1 MGTRSLIG
9 IYDKA
14 TREVTASYCHYDG
27 YLSGVGATLVK
38 SYNNMWDAATVACGG
53 YISCLGE
60 DYEES
65 KLKSV
70 NSDEAVN
77 YASVIS
83 YMKAGFDDFGVDYLY
98 LFDGEAWFF
107 CRNATKIVGF
117 EEVAIN
123 LENVEENS

>member
-9 IYDKA
+9 IYD
-14 TREVTASYCHYDG
+14 REDGSVTASYCHYDG
-27 YLSGVGATLVK
+27 YLSGVGTTLVK
-38 SYNNMWDAATVACGG
+38 SYNNMWDASNVAMGG
-53 YISCLGE
+53 YISCLE
-60 DYEES
+60 ADYEQS
-65 KLKSV
+65 KQKSA

-83 YMKAGFDDFGVDYLY
+83 YMKAGFDDYGVDYLY

>member
-9 IYDKA
+9 IYD
-14 TREVTASYCHYDG
+14 TEDGSVTASYCHYDG
-27 YLSGVGATLVK
+27 YLDGVGATLVK
-38 SYNNMWDAATVACGG
+38 SHNNTWNAANIATGG
-53 YISCLGE
+53 YISCLGA

-65 KLKSV
+65 KQKSA

-77 YASVIS
+77 YASVIE
-83 YMKAGFDDFGVDYLY
+83 YMKAGFDDYGVDYLY

-107 CRNATKIVGF
+107 CKNKNVGF

-123 LENVEENS
+123 LENVQQTVDI